1 MNKTALSIGLE
12 FIFWIVTAIIAVAVL
27 YPIISVV
34 ENYLFLIPNI
44 IFIVVLL
51 TCTRYIFLLKHTWL
65 AKLQVVKTALIFA
78 SIWAVFLLI
87 EQLGKFQSFIDEEGP
102 EALVGDLPLD
112 QMASIV
118 GYIKSEMLFFG
129 VGSIIAVIVLSGR
142 LMKSIWNYRNLGI
155 A

>member
-1 MNKTALSIGLE
+1 MNKTALSIVLE
-12 FIFWIVTAIIAVAVL
+12 LVFLIVTAIIAAAVL
-27 YPIISVV
+27 YPIISVT
-34 ENYLFLIPNI
+34 ENYLFLVPNL
-44 IFIVVLL
+44 IFIVVLV

-65 AKLQVVKTALIFA
+65 AKLQVVKTALIFG

-87 EQLGKFQSFIDEEGP
+87 EQVSKFQSFIDEEGP
-102 EALVGDLPLD
+102 EALVGDMPLD

-129 VGSIIAVIVLSGR
+129 VGSIIAVVILAGR
-142 LMKSIWNYRNLGI
+142 LIKSIWNYKNLGV

>member
-1 MNKTALSIGLE
+1 MNKIALSIGLE
-12 FIFWIVTAIIAVAVL
+12 LIFWIVTAIIAAAVL
-27 YPIISVV
+27 YPIISVT
-34 ENYLFLIPNI
+34 ENYLFLVPNI
-44 IFIVVLL
+44 IFIVVLV
-51 TCTRYIFLLKHTWL
+51 TCTRYIFLLQHTWL
-65 AKLQVVKTALIFA
+65 AKLQVVKTALIFG

-102 EALVGDLPLD
+102 EALVGEMPLD

-129 VGSIIAVIVLSGR
+129 VGSIIAVVILAGR
-142 LMKSIWNYRNLGI
+142 LMKSIWNYRNLGV